1 MQRFF
6 RIKWELIL
14 SILLIITAISCCLLL
29 FVEFDIYTITL
40 SIISIL
46 AVISFL
52 CFYSKIKEFRYETI
66 KLWQ

>member
-14 SILLIITAISCCLLL
+14 SILLIITAISSCLLL
-29 FVEFDIYTITL
+29 FVEFDIYTIAL